1 MLFVSAFTDRSRAG
15 CYNIKNSDYFGRK
28 PCWFPIGFAQG
39 DFEGIPDNIH
49 VQPDDG
55 RQPDQYVIKV
65 PGNRKGMKLN
75 QGATLTVNGPVIE
88 YLEKYR
94 VLKDIRFGALGRF
107 II

>member
-1 MLFVSAFTDRSRAG
+1 MLLVNNDFSISKYIKTCQKTAFEVLLKDLKKF
-15 CYNIKNSDYFGRK
+15 N
-28 PCWFPIGFAQG
+28 
-39 DFEGIPDNIH
+39 
-49 VQPDDG
+49 
-55 RQPDQYVIKV
+55 KV

-75 QGATLTVNGPVIE
+75 QCATLTVNGPVIE